1 MLTLLKPFLNIYDKH
16 YKRLLLIPF
25 ALLVAAFILL
35 GIQYATTGSLINK
48 DVSLSGGVTITAL
61 SSEEVDLASLENGLS
76 SAFAQTQFTA
86 RSLRRAGDQ
95 IGFVVTSTID
105 ATSSETVD
113 AIIGK
118 MSDITGIALS
128 EDDYAVEFIGP
139 SLGESFFK
147 ETALAL
153 FIAFADMV
161 VTLAITNLLGIQIG
175 TAGIAAFLMLIGYS
189 VDTDILL
196 STRVLKRKEG
206 TVLERILGACRTGLI
221 MTITSIAAVSIALIF
236 AESLVVKQI
245 MSILLIGLTVDI
257 IYTWIQNAGIIRWY
271 VEKKEGNR

>member
-153 FIAFADMV
+153 FIAFAFMGIV
-161 VTLAITNLLGIQIG
+161 VFHINREFDTIDASRLTELA
-175 TAGIAAFLMLIGYS
+175 
-189 VDTDILL
+189 
-196 STRVLKRKEG
+196 E
-206 TVLERILGACRTGLI
+206 
-221 MTITSIAAVSIALIF
+221 
-236 AESLVVKQI
+236 
-245 MSILLIGLTVDI
+245 
-257 IYTWIQNAGIIRWY
+257 
-271 VEKKEGNR
+271 